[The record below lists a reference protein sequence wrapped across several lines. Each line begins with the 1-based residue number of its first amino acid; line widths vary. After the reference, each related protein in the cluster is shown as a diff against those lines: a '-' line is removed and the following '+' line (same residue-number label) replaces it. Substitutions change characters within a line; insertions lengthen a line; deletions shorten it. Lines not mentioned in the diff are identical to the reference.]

1 MIPEPVGRTA
11 SKAHDMADAV
21 YQKLTAPDRPI
32 EPEPD
37 KKPWLAGAL
46 SFMAP
51 GLGQFYN
58 RQLAKAVAL
67 FFLAVVVNVPLL
79 LVWALI
85 SWLSDFTDPEGW
97 PHATLAFI
105 ARLGVG
111 VPVVLGGLWVFG
123 IIDAWRTAAALRD
136 GRKVVR
142 YGFFRQTGYLAAGFV
157 PGASYVLP
165 EETVRPEEVTEALG
179 TVAKK
184 RIIARIIRRVL
195 KRFLQLG
202 ILLLGVVPMLIGAY
216 LDWPVLTVAGAVVVL
231 ASAVSALR

>member
-11 SKAHDMADAV
+11 SKAHDLADAV

-37 KKPWLAGAL
+37 KKPWLAAL
-46 SFMAP
+46 LSLLAP

-58 RQLAKAVAL
+58 RQLAGAVAL
-67 FFLAVVVNVPLL
+67 FFLAVVINVPLL
-79 LVWALI
+79 LVWALL
-85 SWLSDFTDPEGW
+85 SWLEGYTEPDGW
-97 PHATLAFI
+97 AHATLGFL
-105 ARLGVG
+105 ARLGIG
-111 VPVVLGGLWVFG
+111 VPVVLGGLWLFG
-123 IIDAWRTAAALRD
+123 IVDAWRTAAALRD

-165 EETVRPEEVTEALG
+165 EETVTPAEVKEALG

-184 RIIARIIRRVL
+184 RIIARILRRVL

-202 ILLLGVVPMLIGAY
+202 ILLLGVVPMLGGAY
-216 LDWPVLTVAGAVVVL
+216 LDWPWLTVAGAVVVL
-231 ASAVSALR
+231 VAAVTALQ

>member
-1 MIPEPVGRTA
+1 MIPENVGRTA
-11 SKAHDMADAV
+11 SKAHDLADAV

-32 EPEPD
+32 APEPD
-37 KKPWLAGAL
+37 KRPWLAAL
-46 SFMAP
+46 LACALP

-58 RQLAKAVAL
+58 RQLAKAIAL

-79 LVWALI
+79 LIWALL
-85 SWLSDFTDPEGW
+85 SWLDGYTDPEGGT
-97 PHATLAFI
+97 HAALGFL

-111 VPVVLGGLWVFG
+111 VPVVLGGLWLFG

-142 YGFFRQTGYLAAGFV
+142 YGFFRQTGHMAAGFV

-165 EETVRPEEVTEALG
+165 EETVTPEEVTAALG

-202 ILLLGVVPMLIGAY
+202 ILLLGAVPMLFGAY
-216 LDWPVLTVAGAVVVL
+216 LDWPWLTVAGAVVVL
-231 ASAVSALR
+231 ASAVTALQ